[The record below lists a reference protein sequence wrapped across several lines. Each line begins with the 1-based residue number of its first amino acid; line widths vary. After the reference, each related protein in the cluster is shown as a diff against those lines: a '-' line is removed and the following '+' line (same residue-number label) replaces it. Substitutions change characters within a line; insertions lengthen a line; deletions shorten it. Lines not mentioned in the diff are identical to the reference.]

1 MNDKSSTNETLPLDG
16 KIVEDID
23 AVAKYDPE
31 LRFRKLSDLALKLM
45 YAMTLILSIFH
56 IYTAGFGVLQEW
68 RHRTFHL
75 AFVLPLVFFFYTI
88 RKAKGEEKKFLVYD
102 ILYGLTGAALLP

>member
-56 IYTAGFGVLQEW
+56 IYHFPKILLYIAPCFSSQA
-68 RHRTFHL
+68 
-75 AFVLPLVFFFYTI
+75 AFQAV
-88 RKAKGEEKKFLVYD
+88 
-102 ILYGLTGAALLP
+102 